1 MKKKNLIRFG
11 YIYLPPLLSVTPLT
25 LSIAFPL
32 LPALRLL
39 WGAGAFLAVVY
50 AAAALFFPRIRPRPE
65 LLRAVVMLSVGFL
78 TATVFCVRFSQTADR
93 YGADPMR
100 LTVWHGSLSGDSRRL
115 DHGRTGYTVRCTRA
129 EGTNFSVSV
138 DCERFFIVRGG
149 EKLRKG
155 QPVSFAG
162 CWRGEFF
169 RVESMRVTGEPSPF
183 WALRAR
189 LLQRFSDSF
198 FIEETDS
205 GAFFEALIL
214 GDRDELNS
222 VLVSVFRDSG
232 CLHLVAL
239 SGMHLAILIGAIRL
253 VFARFVSQRILDAVS
268 LPLLGFYVI
277 LTGSGAS
284 LKRAYTMFVVAA
296 VVRPGGKRLAMIDI
310 LCHSLT
316 VNSLLYPQETA
327 QLGMQLSFA
336 AVFGIV
342 LLARPLQT
350 ALCRRLPK
358 AAAAPLAVSYAA
370 QVAVAPL
377 LFLLDGLNPGGIF
390 ATILASP
397 PMTFFM
403 YLRFVSSAA
412 ALAGASAAGLLIA
425 RFSDVVYDGFVAV
438 LIFFAKVPT
447 LSLFPFG
454 VLFFIPLI
462 WILICE
468 RMPRRGL
475 FFFHKNSKIKAG
487 VSCD

>member
-39 WGAGAFLAVVY
+39 WGAGAVLAVVY

-78 TATVFCVRFSQTADR
+78 TAAVFCVRFSQTADR

-155 QPVSFAG
+155 QPVSFSG

-183 WALRAR
+183 WAFRAR

-268 LPLLGFYVI
+268 LPLLQ
-277 LTGSGAS
+277 
-284 LKRAYTMFVVAA
+284 
-296 VVRPGGKRLAMIDI
+296 P
-310 LCHSLT
+310 
-316 VNSLLYPQETA
+316 
-327 QLGMQLSFA
+327 
-336 AVFGIV
+336 V
-342 LLARPLQT
+342 LLLLSSQQP
-350 ALCRRLPK
+350 
-358 AAAAPLAVSYAA
+358 
-370 QVAVAPL
+370 
-377 LFLLDGLNPGGIF
+377 LFL
-390 ATILASP
+390 
-397 PMTFFM
+397 
-403 YLRFVSSAA
+403 
-412 ALAGASAAGLLIA
+412 
-425 RFSDVVYDGFVAV
+425 
-438 LIFFAKVPT
+438 
-447 LSLFPFG
+447 
-454 VLFFIPLI
+454 
-462 WILICE
+462 
-468 RMPRRGL
+468 
-475 FFFHKNSKIKAG
+475 
-487 VSCD
+487 

>member
-1 MKKKNLIRFG
+1 MRRKNLIRFG
-11 YIYLPPLLSVTPLT
+11 YIYLPPLLSVAPLT
-25 LSIAFPL
+25 LSVAFPL
-32 LPALRLL
+32 SPALRLL
-39 WGAGAFLAVVY
+39 WWACAFSVAAY
-50 AAAALFFPRIRPRPE
+50 AAAALFFPGLRPRPE
-65 LLRAVVMLSVGFL
+65 FLRAVVMLCAGFL
-78 TATVFCVRFSQTADR
+78 TAAVFCIRFPQTADR
-93 YGADPMR
+93 CGADPMR
-100 LTVWHGSLSGDSRRL
+100 LTVWHGSLSADSRRL
-115 DHGRTGYTVRCTRA
+115 DNGQTGYTVRCVRA
-129 EGTNFSVSV
+129 EGADFSVSV

-155 QPVSFAG
+155 QPVSFSG
-162 CWRGEFF
+162 SWRGEFF
-169 RVESMRVTGEPSPF
+169 RVESVRLTGEPPPF
-183 WALRAR
+183 WAFRAG

-239 SGMHLAILIGAIRL
+239 SGMHLAIIIGAIRL
-253 VFARFVSQRILDAVS
+253 VFARFVPRRILDGIS

-284 LKRAYTMFVVAA
+284 LKRAYTMFAIA
-296 VVRPGGKRLAMIDI
+296 TVVRPGGKRLAMIDI

-370 QVAVAPL
+370 QIAVAPL
-377 LFLLDGLNPGGIF
+377 LFALDGLNPGGIF

-403 YLRFVSSAA
+403 YLRFLSSAA

-425 RFSDVVYDGFVAV
+425 RLSDIVYDGFVAV

-447 LSLFPFG
+447 FPLLPFG
-454 VLFFIPLI
+454 ILFFIPFI
-462 WILICE
+462 WILFRE
-468 RMPRRGL
+468 RTPRRGL
-475 FFFHKNSKIKAG
+475 SFLRKKSRIKAG
-487 VSCD
+487 VPCD